1 MEIAKAYSTEYV
13 NSEDESINN
22 VNNNYYSSEDEIED
36 VFEKQE
42 EEEREIYKS
51 DFEDSDGD
59 GSEYD
64 QEDFEEF
71 DDKAPMNDQPAS
83 EAIKRVDNDLKDFK
97 KVTRKQTA
105 KIRNSVTLSNHFS
118 KNNKKKQNTTTALA
132 TALTS
137 LPNNVS
143 KQKMKNNLSKTD
155 LTKRRIDRNVQHL
168 QNVIS
173 ASSASSPSSET
184 STHTPYIQFSD
195 SPRYHNNGV
204 KIAKNNEQ
212 LVSNNGMSSPFL
224 TKSTMSRRSAYSRR
238 SRSQGKTKI
247 NWKKG
252 EIIGS
257 GTFGDVFKAL
267 NMEDGSLMAVK
278 EVCFDGDNEK
288 ELALLR
294 REINLMRT
302 LRHPHIVSYLGT
314 EIDIKLNKL
323 YIFQEWVPGGSVKS
337 ILDQYG
343 PLSESVVAN
352 YTAQTLLG
360 LHFLHTNLIV
370 HRDIKGSNL
379 LVDDRGVVK
388 LADFGTSKQFQNAGS
403 QNMYQDE
410 KFKTMCGTP
419 YFIAPEVALETGHGV
434 QADIWSLGCTVIQ
447 MMTGQP
453 PWKDLNIISPLYLL
467 QKIAL
472 TDSIPAFPDS
482 ISKSLEIFLTQCFTR
497 NPNERPNASE
507 MLRSDFLSETLEDL
521 NTAFEPFITTELHG
535 VERTSKEKSLK
546 KSHMLLAGDNSY
558 HNNILNGMSN
568 EDTDNND
575 TPKGNPLLVKS
586 KNFDVNNKNFDRG
599 KEGHEREEEEEQD
612 QEERDCDD
620 SDEYDNEHNN
630 LGDTLKRFDEAALEI
645 KHIASDGFNWLA
657 NDNES
662 MSMDKSDS
670 NDNSFTIIN
679 DNHDDHYDDNPDD
692 NDDVNHQKEYRIDT
706 IAFAEN
712 NTADT
717 SNPFSSNGVY
727 SKFKG
732 SEIARM
738 ESDVIV
744 TNETDLIMQDSIDV
758 TRSQFLENYGI

>member
-97 KVTRKQTA
+97 KVTRKQTS

-118 KNNKKKQNTTTALA
+118 KNNKKKQNSTTALA

-137 LPNNVS
+137 LPNNMS
-143 KQKMKNNLSKTD
+143 KQKKKNNLSKTD
-155 LTKRRIDRNVQHL
+155 LTKRCIDRNVQHL

-195 SPRYHNNGV
+195 SPRYHNKGV

-521 NTAFEPFITTELHG
+521 NTAFEPFITTELHD

-546 KSHMLLAGDNSY
+546 KRHMLLAGDNSY

-575 TPKGNPLLVKS
+575 TPKGNPSLVKS
-586 KNFDVNNKNFDRG
+586 KNFDVNHKNFDRG

-612 QEERDCDD
+612 QEERDGDD

-679 DNHDDHYDDNPDD
+679 DNNADHYDDNPDD
-692 NDDVNHQKEYRIDT
+692 NNDVNHQKEYRIDT

-738 ESDVIV
+738 ESDIIV

>member
-83 EAIKRVDNDLKDFK
+83 EANKRVDNDLKDFK
-97 KVTRKQTA
+97 KVTRKQTS

-118 KNNKKKQNTTTALA
+118 KNNKKKQNSTTALA

-137 LPNNVS
+137 LPNNMS
-143 KQKMKNNLSKTD
+143 KQKKKNNLSKTD
-155 LTKRRIDRNVQHL
+155 LTKRCIDRNVQHL

-195 SPRYHNNGV
+195 SPRYHNKGV

-521 NTAFEPFITTELHG
+521 NTAFEPFITTELHD

-599 KEGHEREEEEEQD
+599 KEGHEREEEEEQE
-612 QEERDCDD
+612 QEERDGDD